1 MPNFTK
7 QAIKDSFLKLL
18 NQQPLSKIS
27 VRSIVEDC
35 GINRNS
41 FYYHYQDIPALL
53 GEIIKDEVDM
63 LIEQYP
69 TISSLDECVQVA
81 FHFARE
87 NRKAVQHIFNSANR
101 DIYESYYMKQCEYI
115 VRTYLDTVFG
125 KDTVSEADRA
135 IAIRFLKC
143 ELFGLSL
150 DWIASGKP
158 EDALDSIRRVL
169 ELCRGMSEQVISRS
183 RQEAGG
189 TK

>member
-1 MPNFTK
+1 M
-7 QAIKDSFLKLL
+7 
-18 NQQPLSKIS
+18 
-27 VRSIVEDC
+27 
-35 GINRNS
+35 
-41 FYYHYQDIPALL
+41 
-53 GEIIKDEVDM
+53 
-63 LIEQYP
+63 
-69 TISSLDECVQVA
+69 
-81 FHFARE
+81 
-87 NRKAVQHIFNSANR
+87 
-101 DIYESYYMKQCEYI
+101 
-115 VRTYLDTVFG
+115 RTYLDTVFG

-150 DWIASGKP
+150 DWIASGMP

>member
-1 MPNFTK
+1 MRNTK
-7 QAIKDSFLKLL
+7 TLIAGAFAQLL
-18 NQQPLSKIS
+18 EEKPYRCIT
-27 VRSIVEDC
+27 VRDIVERC
-35 GINRNS
+35 GVNRNT
-41 FYYHYQDIPALL
+41 FYRHYQDIPSLL
-53 GEIIKDEVDM
+53 GEIIQDEVDM

-81 FHFARE
+81 FRFARE

-150 DWIASGKP
+150 DWIASGMP